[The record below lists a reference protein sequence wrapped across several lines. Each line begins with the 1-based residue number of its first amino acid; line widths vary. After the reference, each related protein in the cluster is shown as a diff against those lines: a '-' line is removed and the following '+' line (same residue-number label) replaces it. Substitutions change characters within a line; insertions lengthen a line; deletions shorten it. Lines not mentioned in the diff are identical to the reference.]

1 MYRMYFM
8 ELRFRSWITKQ
19 SEEEGGSADAS
30 VVSAAARENRRFL
43 GAVDWR
49 RMRPQMRVTDVV
61 RNYAREKR
69 YVAYRKNVTFVG
81 FPGSEKISGKL
92 NKKIRV

>member
-1 MYRMYFM
+1 
-8 ELRFRSWITKQ
+8 
-19 SEEEGGSADAS
+19 
-30 VVSAAARENRRFL
+30 
-43 GAVDWR
+43 
-49 RMRPQMRVTDVV
+49 MRPQMRVTDLV

-69 YVAYRKNVTFVG
+69 YVVYRKNVTFVG